1 MRGTGAADGTV
12 ATAAGARAAV
22 AGPAG
27 RTPSVPGGTV
37 RAVNRLSARWAAA
50 LPAAPRG
57 TVLSAATVWPLL
69 AFLAEGAAGPARAE
83 LEDAVGMPADR
94 AAEAARGLLG
104 AWDRIRGSSAAI
116 GLWARPGLPLRE
128 RWVAGLPGAA
138 FGRFTGDDAADEAAL
153 DAWAAERT
161 GGLVPAMPVRLDED
175 VLLVLAAAQTLRT
188 RWLRPFRQYEMAPE
202 SGPWAGRPLARLGR
216 LTALLDRVGV
226 AETPAG
232 PLTVLRVLGDTGV
245 DVHLL
250 LGEEGAAPGAV
261 LAAGIGVA
269 GGAHPVVTG
278 DVLPFGEAGPG
289 LRVGRA
295 LSTVRDAQLAVTA
308 SPFDLASE
316 HDLLAVPG
324 VFGLAAATDDAAGHF
339 PGVSD
344 GPLAIGR
351 AAQAGTARFT
361 RDGFEA
367 ASVTAF
373 VGIAGGAAEPR
384 PRYRVRRV
392 ELDVDRPFGFL
403 AVHRTSRLVLS
414 AGWVAEP
421 VEHAYEPRS
430 DGDEDWDEE
439 WDEDEDGGR

>member
-1 MRGTGAADGTV
+1 M
-12 ATAAGARAAV
+12 
-22 AGPAG
+22 
-27 RTPSVPGGTV
+27 
-37 RAVNRLSARWAAA
+37 NRLTARWAAA

-83 LEDAVGMPADR
+83 LEDALGMPGDR
-94 AAEAARGLLG
+94 AGEAARGLLDTL
-104 AWDRIRGSSAAI
+104 DRIRGSSAAI

-128 RWVAGLPGAA
+128 RWVAGLPAAA
-138 FGRFTGDDAADEAAL
+138 FGRFTGDDAADKAAL

-161 GGLVPAMPVRLDED
+161 GGLVPAMPVRVDED
-175 VLLVLAAAQTLRT
+175 ALLVLAAAQTLRT
-188 RWLRPFRQYEMAPE
+188 RWLQPFREYELAPE
-202 SGPWAGRPLARLGR
+202 SGPWAGRHLSGLRR

-261 LAAGIGVA
+261 LAAGVGVA

-278 DVLPFGEAGPG
+278 DVLPLGEAGPG
-289 LRVGRA
+289 LRAGRT
-295 LSTVRDAQLAVTA
+295 LSTERDHQLQVVT
-308 SPFDLASE
+308 SPFDLSAE
-316 HDLLAVPG
+316 HDLLASPG
-324 VFGLAAATDDAAGHF
+324 VFGLAAATDADAGHF

-373 VGIAGGAAEPR
+373 LGIPGGAAVPR

-392 ELDVDRPFGFL
+392 ELEVDRPFGFL

-414 AGWVAEP
+414 AGWVADP
-421 VEHAYEPRS
+421 VEYAYEPYPGD
-430 DGDEDWDEE
+430 DGEGDDDED
-439 WDEDEDGGR
+439 DGWE

>member
-1 MRGTGAADGTV
+1 MRGTGATDGTV
-12 ATAAGARAAV
+12 AA
-22 AGPAG
+22 AGPAS
-27 RTPSVPGGTV
+27 RTPTVPGGTV
-37 RAVNRLSARWAAA
+37 RAVNRLTARWAAA

-57 TVLSAATVWPLL
+57 TVLSAAAVWPLL

-104 AWDRIRGSSAAI
+104 ALGRIRGSSAAI

-138 FGRFTGDDAADEAAL
+138 ADDD
-153 DAWAAERT
+153 
-161 GGLVPAMPVRLDED
+161 
-175 VLLVLAAAQTLRT
+175 
-188 RWLRPFRQYEMAPE
+188 
-202 SGPWAGRPLARLGR
+202 
-216 LTALLDRVGV
+216 
-226 AETPAG
+226 
-232 PLTVLRVLGDTGV
+232 
-245 DVHLL
+245 
-250 LGEEGAAPGAV
+250 
-261 LAAGIGVA
+261 
-269 GGAHPVVTG
+269 
-278 DVLPFGEAGPG
+278 
-289 LRVGRA
+289 
-295 LSTVRDAQLAVTA
+295 
-308 SPFDLASE
+308 
-316 HDLLAVPG
+316 
-324 VFGLAAATDDAAGHF
+324 AGHF

-344 GPLAIGR
+344 SPLAVGR

-414 AGWVAEP
+414 AGWVADP
-421 VEHAYEPRS
+421 VEYAYEPRS
-430 DGDEDWDEE
+430 DEDRGEDGDEDEE
-439 WDEDEDGGR
+439 WDR